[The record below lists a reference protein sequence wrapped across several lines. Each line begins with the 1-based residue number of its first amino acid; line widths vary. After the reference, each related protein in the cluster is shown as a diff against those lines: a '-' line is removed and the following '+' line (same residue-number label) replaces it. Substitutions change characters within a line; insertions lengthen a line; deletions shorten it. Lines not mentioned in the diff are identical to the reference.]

1 MHSLLFSFISFHLHN
16 LCRLIHWWSRP
27 NRKWLQKYDTSIW
40 IVINVHM
47 GARSLWFPQC
57 AICVNTQ
64 IPQAVM
70 ATAFESVQWL
80 FFSIFCT
87 IMHALKIVQH
97 ILPYL
102 IETIGMHS
110 KLGIRYSSI
119 QTHYAT
125 INDFLNNCIFLLFGQ
140 YSQKKQITLCS
151 EGTSIFKSKIAYS
164 PWNHLR
170 HQL

>member
-1 MHSLLFSFISFHLHN
+1 MQTYSLVKQTQQKMTSEIWYIHLDSYQCTHGCKISLISTMCHLCEHPDPSGCDGNSFWVCPMKS
-16 LCRLIHWWSRP
+16 
-27 NRKWLQKYDTSIW
+27 
-40 IVINVHM
+40 
-47 GARSLWFPQC
+47 
-57 AICVNTQ
+57 
-64 IPQAVM
+64 
-70 ATAFESVQWL
+70 

-102 IETIGMHS
+102 IETIVMHS

-125 INDFLNNCIFLLFGQ
+125 INVFLNNCIFLLFGQ

-164 PWNHLR
+164 PWNYLR